1 MFGNTLEYDAARTS
15 EPAGRTG
22 GAQSIETPSFG
33 LKGCGEDGASATG
46 QEDDQLEGETG
57 VGAAGAQAAGLS
69 PFDLLKLDRQCS
81 ESDRNETMCPDHMI
95 SFVAYSN
102 R

>member
-1 MFGNTLEYDAARTS
+1 MTPQELQNLLDELEALRASRRRASVLKDAARM
-15 EPAGRTG
+15 ELPQPARKTINWK
-22 GAQSIETPSFG
+22 A
-33 LKGCGEDGASATG
+33 KR
-46 QEDDQLEGETG
+46 